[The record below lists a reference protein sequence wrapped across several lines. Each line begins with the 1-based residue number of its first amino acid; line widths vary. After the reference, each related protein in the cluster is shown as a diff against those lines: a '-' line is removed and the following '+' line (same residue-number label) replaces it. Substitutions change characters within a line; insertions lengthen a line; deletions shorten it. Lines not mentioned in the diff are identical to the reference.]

1 MFNKKLLAS
10 VMCAAMA
17 MPAVSM
23 AAEELAEDATATVI
37 FAGLIESNMPG
48 ENLIITGE
56 GGRDLRVDPARGTLD
71 VESNGM
77 FTTADRVI
85 LEARDYTP
93 AGEGPLQTEEEIGD
107 INEAAVWTVTD
118 VAYQVG
124 GYTTKVA
131 DISIKDSFTG
141 NELATYTAGIVTAT
155 ETTTGTVNL
164 DIENTAEITD
174 VAVEGMAH
182 VSVSLTAGLSDV

>member
-1 MFNKKLLAS
+1 MFNKTLLSSVLLA
-10 VMCAAMA
+10 AFAMQA
-17 MPAVSM
+17 TPAM

-37 FAGLIESNMPG
+37 FSGLIESNMPG

-71 VESNGM
+71 VETNGM

-93 AGEGPLQTEEEIGD
+93 EDIDLATEEVVGD
-107 INEAAVWTVTD
+107 INDSAVWTVTD

-131 DISIKDSFTG
+131 DISIKDAFTG
-141 NELATYTAGIVTAT
+141 TELATYTDGVVTAT
-155 ETTTGTVNL
+155 ETTTGTLNL
-164 DIENTAEITD
+164 EIENTAEITD

-182 VSVSLTAGLSDV
+182 VSVSLTAGLSGV

>member
-1 MFNKKLLAS
+1 MFNKTLLS
-10 VMCAAMA
+10 TVLVAAFA
-17 MPAVSM
+17 MQAVPAT
-23 AAEELAEDATATVI
+23 AAEDASATVI

-77 FTTADRVI
+77 FTTADRVV

-93 AGEGPLQTEEEIGD
+93 EDIDLATEEEIGD

-131 DISIKDSFTG
+131 DISIKDAFTG
-141 NELATYTAGIVTAT
+141 TELATYTDGVVTAT
-155 ETTTGTVNL
+155 ETTSGTLNL

-182 VSVSLTAGLSDV
+182 VSVSLTAGLSGV

>member
-1 MFNKKLLAS
+1 MFNKTLLS
-10 VMCAAMA
+10 TVLVAAFA
-17 MPAVSM
+17 MHAVPAT
-23 AAEELAEDATATVI
+23 AAEDASATVI

-77 FTTADRVI
+77 FTTADRVV

-93 AGEGPLQTEEEIGD
+93 EDIDLATEEEIGD

-131 DISIKDSFTG
+131 DISIKDAFTG
-141 NELATYTAGIVTAT
+141 TELATYTDGVVTAT
-155 ETTTGTVNL
+155 ETTSGTLNL

-174 VAVEGMAH
+174 VNVEGMAH
-182 VSVSLTAGLSDV
+182 VSVSLTAGLSGV

>member
-1 MFNKKLLAS
+1 MFNKTLLSSVLLAAFA
-10 VMCAAMA
+10 MQAA
-17 MPAVSM
+17 PAI
-23 AAEELAEDATATVI
+23 AAEELAEDASATVL
-37 FAGLIESNMPG
+37 FSGLIESNMPG

-93 AGEGPLQTEEEIGD
+93 EDTELATEEEIGD
-107 INEAAVWTVTD
+107 INEAAVWIVTD

-124 GYTTKVA
+124 GYTTKTA

-141 NELATYTAGIVTAT
+141 DELATYTDGIVTAT

-182 VSVSLTAGLSDV
+182 VSVSLTAGLSGV

>member
-93 AGEGPLQTEEEIGD
+93 EDTELATEEEIGD

>member
-1 MFNKKLLAS
+1 MFNKTLLSSVLLAAFA
-10 VMCAAMA
+10 MQAA
-17 MPAVSM
+17 PAI
-23 AAEELAEDATATVI
+23 AAEELAEDASATVL
-37 FAGLIESNMPG
+37 FSGLIESNMPG

-93 AGEGPLQTEEEIGD
+93 EDTELATEEEIGD

-124 GYTTKVA
+124 GYTTKTA

-141 NELATYTAGIVTAT
+141 DELATYTDGIVTAT

-182 VSVSLTAGLSDV
+182 VSVSLTAGLSGV

>member
-1 MFNKKLLAS
+1 MFNKKILAS

-93 AGEGPLQTEEEIGD
+93 EDTELATEEEIGD

>member
-1 MFNKKLLAS
+1 MFNKTLLSSVLLA
-10 VMCAAMA
+10 AFAMQA
-17 MPAVSM
+17 TPAM

-37 FAGLIESNMPG
+37 FSGLIESNMPG

-93 AGEGPLQTEEEIGD
+93 EDTELATEEEIGD

-141 NELATYTAGIVTAT
+141 NELATYTGGIVTAT

>member
-17 MPAVSM
+17 LPAVSM

-93 AGEGPLQTEEEIGD
+93 EDTELATEEEIGD

>member
-1 MFNKKLLAS
+1 
-10 VMCAAMA
+10 
-17 MPAVSM
+17 
-23 AAEELAEDATATVI
+23 
-37 FAGLIESNMPG
+37 
-48 ENLIITGE
+48 
-56 GGRDLRVDPARGTLD
+56 
-71 VESNGM
+71 
-77 FTTADRVI
+77 
-85 LEARDYTP
+85 
-93 AGEGPLQTEEEIGD
+93 
-107 INEAAVWTVTD
+107 EAAVWTVTD

-182 VSVSLTAGLSDV
+182 VSVSLT

>member
-93 AGEGPLQTEEEIGD
+93 EDTELATEEEIGD

-124 GYTTKVA
+124 GYTTKTA

-141 NELATYTAGIVTAT
+141 DELATYTDGIVTAT

>member
-1 MFNKKLLAS
+1 MFNKTLLSSVLLA
-10 VMCAAMA
+10 AFAMQA
-17 MPAVSM
+17 TPTM

-37 FAGLIESNMPG
+37 FSGLIESNMPG

-77 FTTADRVI
+77 FTTADRVV

-93 AGEGPLQTEEEIGD
+93 EDIDLATEEVVGD
-107 INEAAVWTVTD
+107 INDSAVWTVTD

-131 DISIKDSFTG
+131 DISIKDAFTG
-141 NELATYTAGIVTAT
+141 NELATYTDGVVTAT
-155 ETTTGTVNL
+155 ETTTGTLNL

-182 VSVSLTAGLSDV
+182 VSVSLTAGLSGV

>member
-1 MFNKKLLAS
+1 MFNKKILAS

-93 AGEGPLQTEEEIGD
+93 EDT
-107 INEAAVWTVTD
+107 
-118 VAYQVG
+118 
-124 GYTTKVA
+124 
-131 DISIKDSFTG
+131 
-141 NELATYTAGIVTAT
+141 ELA
-155 ETTTGTVNL
+155 
-164 DIENTAEITD
+164 
-174 VAVEGMAH
+174 
-182 VSVSLTAGLSDV
+182 

>member
-1 MFNKKLLAS
+1 MFNKKVLAS
-10 VMCAAMA
+10 VMCAALA

-23 AAEELAEDATATVI
+23 AAEELAEDASATVI

-48 ENLIITGE
+48 ENIIITGE

-93 AGEGPLQTEEEIGD
+93 EDVDLATEEEIGD
-107 INEAAVWTVTD
+107 INEAALWTVTD

-124 GYTTKVA
+124 GYTTKTA
-131 DISIKDSFTG
+131 DITITDSFTG
-141 NELATYTAGIVTAT
+141 NELATYTDGIVTAT
-155 ETTTGTVNL
+155 ETTTGTLNL

-174 VAVEGMAH
+174 VSVEGMAH
-182 VSVSLTAGLSDV
+182 VSVSLTAGLSGV